1 MVSNRGMIMRSNFMS
16 KIAIFHA
23 IKSTTNSFYKI
34 DHKIEIGI
42 FQEIKT
48 FCKIDQEIKKAP
60 RGLYFRLFYLT

>member
-1 MVSNRGMIMRSNFMS
+1 MS

-48 FCKIDQEIKKAP
+48 FCKIDQEIKKAL
-60 RGLYFRLFYLT
+60 GALGGSLFQVVFSNST

>member
-16 KIAIFHA
+16 KIAIFHE
-23 IKSTTNSFYKI
+23 IKFCKI